1 MAGIPKVKIT
11 FDADFDELKRGVK
24 GATDEVEGFGSKMG
38 KFSKIAG
45 TAFAVAGAAAVAYG
59 AILLKDGVESAL
71 ADEVAQNKLATSL
84 ENVTGATAAQI
95 AAVEK
100 QITQTSLLFGVT
112 DEDLRPSL
120 DRLVRSTKDV
130 DEAQKLQNLAL
141 DIAAGTGKDLQTVS
155 EALAKAH
162 DGNFTALKKLGGGID
177 ENIIK
182 SKDFDAAT
190 ASLADTFEGQASKKA
205 ETFQGKLDRLKI
217 AFDEGKETIGAFVLD
232 AITPMI
238 DIIVSKVIPFIQNF
252 IDSIGGKEGL
262 TSTFSEYIEM
272 AKSIFIPILE
282 GVQSAFNTIKNAVMD
297 NKDEFTAL
305 FKFLKDYVAPFMGKV
320 FKIAIEQ
327 IGTAIG
333 IVIDLVGGLI
343 RGFET
348 LFGIIGDVVGAI
360 KNLINLVK
368 NNPVVSGISGAISS
382 AFGGFRAAGGSV
394 SAGTP
399 YVVGERGAEL
409 FVPSSSGTIVPNG
422 GMGGSTINVTVN
434 GAIDAEGTARTIVDV
449 LNRSN
454 ARGTLGAN
462 RFALTG

>member
-24 GATDEVEGFGSKMG
+24 GAENEVKGFGDKMG
-38 KFSKIAG
+38 KFGKIAG
-45 TAFAVAGAAAVAYG
+45 TAFAVAGAAAIGYG

-84 ENVTGATAAQI
+84 ENVTGATDAQI
-95 AAVEK
+95 AAIED
-100 QITQTSLLFGVT
+100 QILKTSLLFGVT
-112 DEDLRPSL
+112 DDDLRPSL

-130 DEAQKLQNLAL
+130 KEAQDLQNLAL
-141 DIAAGTGKDLQTVS
+141 DIAAGTGKDLSTVS

-177 ENIIK
+177 ESIIK

-232 AITPMI
+232 AITPLI
-238 DIIVSKVIPFIQNF
+238 DIIVNKVVPFVQKF

-262 TSTFSEYIEM
+262 TSTFSKYIDV

-282 GVQSAFNTIKNAVMD
+282 GLKAAFDTIKKAVMD
-297 NKDEFTAL
+297 NKDEFITL

-320 FKIAIEQ
+320 FKIAIEG
-327 IGTAIG
+327 IGIAIG
-333 IVIDLVGGLI
+333 VVIEVVAGLI
-343 RGFET
+343 RGFEK
-348 LFGIIGDVVGAI
+348 LFDIIGSVVGAI
-360 KNLINLVK
+360 KKMIDLVR
-368 NNPVVSGISGAISS
+368 NNPIVSGISGAISS
-382 AFGGFRAAGGSV
+382 AFGGFRAAGGAV
-394 SAGTP
+394 SAGKS
-399 YVVGERGAEL
+399 YVVGEQGAEM
-409 FVPSSSGTIVPNG
+409 FVPSSNGTIVPNG
-422 GMGGSTINVTVN
+422 GMGSTFNITVN

-462 RFALTG
+462 RFAFA